1 MDLGNAARSYPW
13 LGEWALIDCLPIQ
26 TLDLSRIENVKDA
39 YFVSAGRAA
48 SFPHELGP
56 PRGRLPLTSLPRVT
70 DGDRARAGGPRSL
83 YAPREFPPLL
93 RCCPLRSVGK
103 APRAVRHDSPAPPP
117 ATLESF
123 NPFPDSVLSALFHLD
138 HLSSHSERVSAFSPS
153 LGNLTTAPSITP
165 HACTLAATAPGPRDR
180 PPGTRRNHPQRRGPS
195 IIRAFHDSP
204 IPQFRWFEIGRTGE
218 RVTLEVDLVRP
229 LRGGEEGGAVR
240 LVLLCVAGIC
250 RECA

>member
-1 MDLGNAARSYPW
+1 MVRKRQRRLLCLCWPSCFLSSRTWSTSRSTSSHLSPAGHRRRSRTRW
-13 LGEWALIDCLPIQ
+13 RTKVALRTSRVSTSSPLLSPSFRGKSTSGCAPR
-26 TLDLSRIENVKDA
+26 LSR
-39 YFVSAGRAA
+39 S
-48 SFPHELGP
+48 S
-56 PRGRLPLTSLPRVT
+56 
-70 DGDRARAGGPRSL
+70 
-83 YAPREFPPLL
+83 
-93 RCCPLRSVGK
+93 
-103 APRAVRHDSPAPPP
+103 P

-138 HLSSHSERVSAFSPS
+138 HLWSHSERVSAFSPS